1 MTEPLTKGGSAAAVR
16 RRPADSGSRLLRF
29 ASSSDAGRY
38 DRAFQSA
45 TCTVAA
51 HEAALAR
58 ERAAATR
65 LLDEL
70 LRLPQGRRLLLLA
83 NRRDARSWALCAS
96 LVDLARAHHADGRPR
111 LAEELATL
119 ALVVAVG
126 LDPDYYGAER
136 VDELAL
142 DAWRVLAA
150 VRRACRHGTATG
162 WRRAAAGAPDG

>member
-1 MTEPLTKGGSAAAVR
+1 MTEPLTRGGGAAAVR
-16 RRPADSGSRLLRF
+16 RRPADTGSRLLPF
-29 ASSSDAGRY
+29 ASSADAGRY
-38 DRAFQSA
+38 DRAFQRA
-45 TCTVAA
+45 IRTVAA
-51 HEAALAR
+51 HEDALAR
-58 ERAAATR
+58 ERVAATR

-83 NRRDARSWALCAS
+83 NRKDARWWALCAS
-96 LVDLARAHHADGRPR
+96 LVDLARARHADGHPR

-126 LDPDYYGAER
+126 LDSEHYGAER

-150 VRRACRHGTATG
+150 VRRECRHGTVTG
-162 WRRAAAGAPDG
+162 RKRAAAGGAP